1 MLSLRLVNNTSSNH
15 NMWIVFDITSNQYIF
30 IIILLDAV
38 EHLQVTIMMSRLIIG
53 AWIPRW
59 IVS

>member
-1 MLSLRLVNNTSSNH
+1 MLSLRLVNNTNSNH

-30 IIILLDAV
+30 IITLLDAV
-38 EHLQVTIMMSRLIIG
+38 KHLQVTIMMSRLIIG

>member
-1 MLSLRLVNNTSSNH
+1 MLSLRLVNNTNSNH

-30 IIILLDAV
+30 IITLLDAV
-38 EHLQVTIMMSRLIIG
+38 EHLQVTIMMSKLIIG